1 MADANNK
8 KDNNY
13 IFASDEN
20 LEQQAALMEEMA
32 DDVLARLELGYKTLS
47 QKISENQRR
56 EYSKYEAALA
66 KAEKRQKEYE
76 AESSNWRESLAANL
90 LNKTGPGQTFNTSF
104 KSTMLNVG
112 KEIVAGFE
120 RALQTYLFQPI
131 KDGFTEMSSAY
142 EQNFT
147 EISGRMRTNRSDTY
161 DVMKGAVDALMNS
174 PAYNAIDANREL
186 IPELRK
192 VSGQGFTGSQAIEQ
206 ALSNSIDSHI
216 MPWLDTA
223 NATWANLS
231 FNLNKSQMEQIKG
244 QQLLLQANQQG
255 NRLLQSGVINELT
268 QEIAPTLT
276 NIEFLNGGASS
287 LAPEAQ
293 AYMVSLMDKGMSE
306 QEAYAEAKDVLRIW
320 KDPTSALTS
329 DNAYDVLRGQAA
341 YQGGD
346 YSDIVNAG
354 IPIVSL
360 AASTGN
366 NAGFVMHE
374 MGMNP
379 ASGIYRAETAKQQ
392 LSAIGDTDWDEF
404 KGQNNGFLYQQA
416 VNNVAQQSTATAS
429 WDTAIRN
436 QTTETTYFLNKIAHG
451 SDTAQ
456 NILEVVGNILKLL
469 AGYAA
474 GKTIMGLFGGGDNGG
489 ILSKIGSKF
498 LGGGKSGGGIT
509 SKIGSK
515 LASGGSKVAGAVGS
529 KLAAG
534 GSAMSG
540 GALSG
545 TGAAALGA
553 GTVLA
558 GGALMAGGIGT
569 IVNTYQ
575 NRDEPST
582 STQGKDTDNKV
593 GYATGAAATLGGA
606 AAITGVLAGSGPI
619 GWVGLAVGA
628 AALATKK
635 IYDEVTYI
643 GGMAEQT
650 QKEYQQRKTALIQ
663 EFDSQYSDLSDI
675 ADGLSN
681 AVEGSTELEQQRQA
695 LIQSGIM
702 TEEDIEKARN
712 ANKEGLQALTDK
724 YLEAT
729 DKFSEG
735 AGDILDK
742 YMSEDK
748 AKTTDAQNQ
757 MLDFLQTVNDGDY
770 DENSDEFKAAE
781 RILKTYYEDLQN
793 QVASGESEQW
803 DKYNQKTYENLTKAL
818 EDGSLTEKEMNQI
831 VDEGWRNQYL
841 TKLKLSQEG
850 KTKAYNTYARLTGIE
865 EDDRLT
871 FHDIDE
877 VQQVDKYVTIAQNT
891 EDKNQAV
898 DALEAL
904 KAQGITSKDY
914 SEIGDV
920 AKKWGLSGYA
930 TGTSFI
936 KETGLALLH
945 KGEAIINARDNA
957 ERLLSLSN
965 IVELGNSLLQKLNFL
980 RNDRT
985 SNTENTDTTQQVSNS
1000 SLLTTDQMNSIIDKG
1015 ISAQLDTNQMNAVID
1030 RGFGLQTGSQLI
1042 DLMKGGSLKE
1052 IVQAGAQLKSMTE
1065 TGKNN
1070 ITQVLTGIT
1079 DSYKNLL
1086 NDIIQPIINVTNNN
1100 EQSEPTNTDNGAK
1113 ETSSAIQS
1121 QTNVLQNLL
1130 QTIVNLLAG
1139 NAFSMRM
1146 PTSNSAADNK
1156 LVQMMPLVANTR
1168 NLGTR

>member
-1 MADANNK
+1 MADVNNK

-56 EYSKYEAALA
+56 EYSRYEAALA
-66 KAEKRQKEYE
+66 KAEKRKKEYE
-76 AESSNWRESLAANL
+76 KESSNWRESLAANL
-90 LNKTGPGQTFNTSF
+90 LDKTGPGQTFNTSF
-104 KSTMLNVG
+104 KSTMLNIG

-120 RALQTYLFQPI
+120 KALQTYLFQPI

-161 DVMKGAVDALMNS
+161 DIMKGAVDALMNS
-174 PAYNAIDANREL
+174 PASNAIDANREL

-276 NIEFLNGGASS
+276 NIEYLNGGKNE

-293 AYMVSLMDKGMSE
+293 AYMTSLMQQGMTE
-306 QEAYAEAKDVLRIW
+306 QEAYAETKDALRIW

-329 DNAYDVLRGQAA
+329 DNAYDVLRAQAA

-346 YSDIVNAG
+346 LSDIVNAG

-379 ASGIYRAETAKQQ
+379 SSGIYRTETAKQQ

-456 NILEVVGNILKLL
+456 NILGVVSNILKLL
-469 AGYAA
+469 AAYAA
-474 GKTIMGLFGGGDNGG
+474 GKTIMRLFGGGDNGD

-509 SKIGSK
+509 SKM
-515 LASGGSKVAGAVGS
+515 GSKVAGAVGS

-545 TGAAALGA
+545 AGATALGA

-575 NRDEPST
+575 NSDELST
-582 STQGKDTDNKV
+582 STQGKETDNKV

-619 GWVGLAVGA
+619 GWIGLAVGA
-628 AALATKK
+628 AALAAKK

-675 ADGLSN
+675 ADDLSS
-681 AVEGSTELEQQRQA
+681 AVEGSAELEQQRQA

-712 ANKEGLQALTDK
+712 ANKQGLQALTDK

-735 AGDILDK
+735 AGDVLDK
-742 YMSEDK
+742 YMSEDA

-757 MLDFLQTVNDGDY
+757 MIDFLQKVNDGNYSEDS
-770 DENSDEFKAAE
+770 EQFKAAE

-803 DKYNQKTYENLTKAL
+803 DKYNQKTYKNLTKAL
-818 EDGSLTEKEMNQI
+818 EDGSLTEKELNQI

-841 TKLKLSQEG
+841 DKLKLSQEG
-850 KTKAYNTYARLTGIE
+850 KTKAYNTYARLTGIKE
-865 EDDRLT
+865 EDRLT
-871 FHDIDE
+871 FHNIDE

-891 EDKNQAV
+891 KDKNQAV

-965 IVELGNSLLQKLNFL
+965 IVELGNSLLRKLNFL
-980 RNDRT
+980 RINETFDNNPNI
-985 SNTENTDTTQQVSNS
+985 SKLGYNQI
-1000 SLLTTDQMNSIIDKG
+1000 NSIINHGLG
-1015 ISAQLDTNQMNAVID
+1015 I
-1030 RGFGLQTGSQLI
+1030 QTGSQI
-1042 DLMKGGSLKE
+1042 SDLMKGGSLKE
-1052 IVQAGAQLKSMTE
+1052 IVQAGAQLKSVAETE
-1065 TGKNN
+1065 KNN

-1086 NDIIQPIINVTNNN
+1086 NDIIQPVINITNGS
-1100 EQSEPTNTDNGAK
+1100 EQTEIRNTDNGAK

-1121 QTNVLQNLL
+1121 QTKVLQNLL

-1139 NAFSMRM
+1139 NAFSIRM
-1146 PTSNSAADNK
+1146 PSSNSAADNK
-1156 LVQMMPLVANTR
+1156 LTQMMPLVANTR

>member
-1 MADANNK
+1 MADVNNK

-32 DDVLARLELGYKTLS
+32 DDVVARLDLQYETLS
-47 QKISENQRR
+47 QKISKNQRR
-56 EYSKYEAALA
+56 EYSRYEAALS

-76 AESSNWRESLAANL
+76 KQSNNWRESLAANL
-90 LNKTGPGQTFNTSF
+90 LDKTGPGQTFNTSF
-104 KSTMLNVG
+104 KFTMLNIG

-120 RALQTYLFQPI
+120 KALQTYLFQPI
-131 KDGFTEMSSAY
+131 KNGFTEMSSAY

-276 NIEFLNGGASS
+276 NIEYLNGGKNE

-293 AYMVSLMDKGMSE
+293 AYMTSLMQQGMTE
-306 QEAYAEAKDVLRIW
+306 QEAYAEAKDALRIW
-320 KDPTSALTS
+320 KDPTAALTS

-346 YSDIVNAG
+346 FSDIVSAG
-354 IPIVSL
+354 APLQQL

-366 NAGFVMHE
+366 NAGFIYHA
-374 MGMNP
+374 MGITP
-379 ASGIYRAETAKQQ
+379 ASGIYRAESAQQ
-392 LSAIGDTDWDEF
+392 WMSGYNDVDWDEF
-404 KGQNNGFLYQQA
+404 KGQSNGALYQQA

-469 AGYAA
+469 VGYGAS
-474 GKTIMGLFGGGDNGG
+474 KTIMGLFGGGDKGG
-489 ILSKIGSKF
+489 TLFKISSSKF
-498 LGGGKSGGGIT
+498 LGGGNSGGGTFSRI
-509 SKIGSK
+509 
-515 LASGGSKVAGAVGS
+515 GGSKVAGAVGS

-545 TGAAALGA
+545 AGATALGA

-575 NRDEPST
+575 NSDELST
-582 STQGKDTDNKV
+582 STQGKETDNKV

-619 GWVGLAVGA
+619 GWIGLAVGA
-628 AALATKK
+628 AALAAKK

-675 ADGLSN
+675 ADDLSS
-681 AVEGSTELEQQRQA
+681 AVEGSAELEQQRQA

-712 ANKEGLQALTDK
+712 ANKQGLQALTDK

-735 AGDILDK
+735 AGDVLDK
-742 YMSEDK
+742 YMSEDA

-757 MLDFLQTVNDGDY
+757 MIDFLQKVNDGNYSEDS
-770 DENSDEFKAAE
+770 EQFKAAE

-818 EDGSLTEKEMNQI
+818 EDGSLTEKELNQI

-841 TKLKLSQEG
+841 DKLKLSQEG
-850 KTKAYNTYARLTGIE
+850 KTKAYNTYARLTGIKE
-865 EDDRLT
+865 EDRLT

-891 EDKNQAV
+891 KDKNQAV

-965 IVELGNSLLQKLNFL
+965 IVELGNSLLRKLNFL
-980 RNDRT
+980 RINETFDNNPNI
-985 SNTENTDTTQQVSNS
+985 SKLGYNQI
-1000 SLLTTDQMNSIIDKG
+1000 NSIINHGLG
-1015 ISAQLDTNQMNAVID
+1015 I
-1030 RGFGLQTGSQLI
+1030 QTGSQI
-1042 DLMKGGSLKE
+1042 SDLMKGGSLKE
-1052 IVQAGAQLKSMTE
+1052 IVQAGAQLKSVAETE
-1065 TGKNN
+1065 KNN

-1086 NDIIQPIINVTNNN
+1086 NDIIQPVINITNGS
-1100 EQSEPTNTDNGAK
+1100 EQTEIKNTDNDAK

-1121 QTNVLQNLL
+1121 QTKVLQNLL

-1139 NAFSMRM
+1139 NAFSIRM
-1146 PTSNSAADNK
+1146 PSSNSAADNK
-1156 LVQMMPLVANTR
+1156 LTQMMPLVANTR